1 MSEKKE
7 RWILA
12 AVLPLIVI
20 MLLAV
25 WGAKPRTDEMI
36 IETSANGF
44 WDLSET
50 GIRQKAVRLTGAVEY
65 VADAL
70 LTPQEFSERP
80 DIHVGQPGSET
91 QYATSRMHL
100 TVPQGSYL
108 ICGYSVDF
116 ASRMYVNGELIFE
129 AGIPGNSRETT
140 TPGVKF
146 YLLPVSPD
154 ANGEL
159 VIVQQ
164 AANFTHKDGGTY
176 GSFFIGPPEQMN
188 QYVFRDLWPE
198 AVLMGGYLV
207 LFAVHLIL
215 YLLMRGYRPNLLFA
229 LFCLTWFIRTGV
241 TGQRMLEVMVPGLPW
256 TVMFRLEY

>member
-20 MLLAV
+20 LLLAV

-50 GIRQKAVRLTGAVEY
+50 DIRQKAVRLTGAVEY

-80 DIHVGQPGSET
+80 DIHVGQPGSEI

-108 ICGYSVDF
+108 ICG
-116 ASRMYVNGELIFE
+116 
-129 AGIPGNSRETT
+129 
-140 TPGVKF
+140 
-146 YLLPVSPD
+146 
-154 ANGEL
+154 
-159 VIVQQ
+159 
-164 AANFTHKDGGTY
+164 
-176 GSFFIGPPEQMN
+176 
-188 QYVFRDLWPE
+188 
-198 AVLMGGYLV
+198 
-207 LFAVHLIL
+207 
-215 YLLMRGYRPNLLFA
+215 
-229 LFCLTWFIRTGV
+229 
-241 TGQRMLEVMVPGLPW
+241 
-256 TVMFRLEY
+256 